1 MFSVSHTLV
10 LVLILGSPSALPVR
24 QWFPGCL
31 SAATI
36 HSAPEER
43 EMGVVCPQGQ
53 VTALSA
59 GSACTPTETWFSLTV
74 LWAITLSVDAGA

>member
-1 MFSVSHTLV
+1 MSHTLV
-10 LVLILGSPSALPVR
+10 LVVVLASPSALPVR

-36 HSAPEER
+36 HSGPAER
-43 EMGVVCPQGQ
+43 EMGVVCPQGH

-59 GSACTPTETWFSLTV
+59 GSACAPREMWSSLTA
-74 LWAITLSVDAGA
+74 LWAITLSIDTGA